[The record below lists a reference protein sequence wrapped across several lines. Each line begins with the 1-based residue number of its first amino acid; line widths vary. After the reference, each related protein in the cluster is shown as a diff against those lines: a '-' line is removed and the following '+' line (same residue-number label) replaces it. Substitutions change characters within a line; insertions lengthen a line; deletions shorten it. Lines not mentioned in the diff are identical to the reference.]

1 MPAHNEIHT
10 IREVVEGAMPHVDR
24 VWVVDDGSTDGTSAA
39 LDGLDIELIRHDQN
53 LGKGERLAE
62 GLARAF
68 DAGASVVVTLDAD
81 GQHDPAA
88 IPAFLARAAEQP
100 GAIILGTRFGDTRE
114 IPKGR
119 ARAIRFGNFFIGWA
133 CGWRISDAQCGMR
146 LYPVA
151 FHHHVD
157 VPPGRRRGFVFETA
171 ALMHA
176 AEAGLPFAE
185 VPIAARYKGFQ
196 HRPSHF
202 RPIADFMAIFGAV
215 TAFLLSRRLRVRG
228 LSRMLGVGE

>member
-1 MPAHNEIHT
+1 ML
-10 IREVVEGAMPHVDR
+10 PHVDR
-24 VWVVDDGSTDGTSAA
+24 VWVVDDGSTDGTGEA
-39 LDGLDIELIRHDQN
+39 LTGLKVELIRHKEN

-62 GLARAF
+62 GLDRAF
-68 DAGASVVVTLDAD
+68 GAGAAMVVTLDAD
-81 GQHDPAA
+81 GQHDPAL

-100 GAIILGTRFGDTRE
+100 GALILGNRFGDTRA
-114 IPKGR
+114 IPNGR

-133 CGWRISDAQCGMR
+133 CGWRIHDAQCGMR
-146 LYPVA
+146 LYPAA
-151 FHHHVD
+151 FGRYVQ
-157 VPPGRRRGFVFETA
+157 VPAHRRRGFVFETA

-185 VPIAARYKGFQ
+185 VPIAARYAGFQ

-202 RPIADFMAIFGAV
+202 RPIADFLAIFGTV
-215 TAFLLSRRLRVRG
+215 TAFLLSRGLRLRG